1 MPLRSRVYRER
12 PAPPPPETMAELE
25 SYEIAWLADAVGLG
39 VMDPGIHAL
48 HRLPRIAGTALTV
61 NVTPGDFGLISY
73 ALEASRPGDILV
85 IGGGGVTRRAY
96 WGDYFS
102 TWAQNFGVKGTIVD
116 GAARDS
122 NGLEA
127 IGFPVFARAVTP
139 YQPTLHGPSEVNVP
153 ISCGGVAVLAG
164 DVIVADDEGIIV
176 LPLRHLDEA
185 LNNVRAKLELEKTI
199 MPPPA
204 GRAEYEGFYRRG
216 GFEERDDIDALDA
229 AWTDRA

>member
-1 MPLRSRVYRER
+1 MPLRSRVYRRR
-12 PAPPPPETMAELE
+12 PEPPSPEVIAELE

-39 VMDPGIHAL
+39 VMDPGIRAL

-73 ALEASRPGDILV
+73 AVEAARAGDILV
-85 IGGGGVTRRAY
+85 IGGGGLTRRAY

-102 TWAQNFGVKGTIVD
+102 RWAQNFGVKGAIVD

-122 NGLEA
+122 NGFEA

-139 YQPTLHGPSEVNVP
+139 YQPALHGPSEVNVP
-153 ISCGGVAVLAG
+153 VSCGGVAVLPG
-164 DVIVADDEGIIV
+164 DVIVADNEGIIV

-185 LNNVRAKLELEKTI
+185 LANVRAKIELEKTI
-199 MPPPA
+199 MPTPA
-204 GRAEYEGFYRRG
+204 GRAEYAGFYRRG
-216 GFEERDDIDALDA
+216 GFEEREDIDVLDLD
-229 AWTDRA
+229 WTQHD